1 MLNTNYIKQFAF
13 SEISKKKASVVHNIL
28 FYGNSKQDWEPKD
41 WQLIVQEPSS
51 ATICFFSIKFYWI
64 TATLRSNSVSD
75 CHTMTWL
82 SWQGLWPTKPKSL
95 PILPYT
101 LKRTSKCLPK
111 SRLQFSFV
119 MFRKIT
125 IFSDLPF
132 PRFCKMMLFSL
143 HIEWVW
149 KSNVIESGWESTC
162 TLRITVDLGHLLS
175 FTWSVFEK
183 NALHSVSS

>member
-1 MLNTNYIKQFAF
+1 MA
-13 SEISKKKASVVHNIL
+13 
-28 FYGNSKQDWEPKD
+28 
-41 WQLIVQEPSS
+41 
-51 ATICFFSIKFYWI
+51 
-64 TATLRSNSVSD
+64 
-75 CHTMTWL
+75 WL
-82 SWQGLWPTKPKSL
+82 LWQGLWPTKPKML

-101 LKRTSKCLPK
+101 LKWTSKCLRK

-162 TLRITVDLGHLLS
+162 TLRNHCGFGTASVLHLICVWEESTPPSEFIGSQCPAWICHYLLPHECKLNPPV
-175 FTWSVFEK
+175 T
-183 NALHSVSS
+183 SSLPLPPNMQMCRVGTSARGDSCTA